1 MNAIASEKMPETVSA
16 GAAPSAVNSQKNN
29 SIAPVPPDPV
39 FVLAPRSFSSI
50 VATMLGQH
58 PQMYGVPELELFA
71 AETMGE
77 WWELCTGATFPR
89 AECVA
94 RGTAKPR
101 RAVELTGRRAG
112 ISSESAR
119 GRAAIWL

>member
-50 VATMLGQH
+50 VATML
-58 PQMYGVPELELFA
+58 
-71 AETMGE
+71 T
-77 WWELCTGATFPR
+77 
-89 AECVA
+89 
-94 RGTAKPR
+94 PR
-101 RAVELTGRRAG
+101 RSGNGFLVKHFSLTFNDDPCLEAQP
-112 ISSESAR
+112 
-119 GRAAIWL
+119 L